1 VREEAELWTAFAT
14 AKFFGGFGRWPT
26 PLEAAALLASELGWS
41 FLRAARTIWRG
52 TRDRNGAVLLLVPG
66 FPQPAGA
73 FDQALGQLR
82 RFTPES
88 LRQTVTAAG
97 LVPEVVRPVNL
108 LGGIAWWAAIR
119 MARPGRPTKTLV
131 TLYDRLMIPA
141 ERAIERRIQPSFGQS
156 ILCVARVP
164 EATGA

>member
-1 VREEAELWTAFAT
+1 
-14 AKFFGGFGRWPT
+14 
-26 PLEAAALLASELGWS
+26 
-41 FLRAARTIWRG
+41 
-52 TRDRNGAVLLLVPG
+52 VLLLVSG
-66 FPQPAGA
+66 FPQLAGA
-73 FDQALGQLR
+73 FDQALGLLR

-88 LRQTVTAAG
+88 LHQTVAG
-97 LVPEVVRPVNL
+97 LVPEVVRPMNL

-119 MARPGRPTKTLV
+119 MARQGRPTKTLV

-141 ERAIERRIQPSFGQS
+141 KRAIELRIQPSFGQS